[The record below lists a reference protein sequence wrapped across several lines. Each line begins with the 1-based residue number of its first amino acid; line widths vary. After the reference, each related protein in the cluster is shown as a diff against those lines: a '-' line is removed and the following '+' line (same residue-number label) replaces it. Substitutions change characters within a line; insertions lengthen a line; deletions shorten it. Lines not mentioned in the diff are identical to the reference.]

1 MDENEKKLLEL
12 KREKKVKF
20 DENLELKIR
29 DYVDRNF
36 HNIYKNLIES
46 IKEKLITDLLS
57 QMEKDY
63 RELAGY
69 CEGKKTKEALENVV
83 IFSKDARVNGQL
95 V

>member
-29 DYVDRNF
+29 DYVDRCVER
-36 HNIYKNLIES
+36 KIES